1 MSKLYKMFLMN
12 VALLVI
18 GILSAFLLK
27 DVTILVLCGFLFL
40 ILGYE
45 LNEELVEIEAY
56 LEKKELEGEK
66 YYE

>member
-27 DVTILVLCGFLFL
+27 DITILVLCGFLFL

>member
-1 MSKLYKMFLMN
+1 MSKLFGMFLMN
-12 VALLVI
+12 VTFLVI

-27 DVTILVLCGFLFL
+27 DITILVLCTFIFF
-40 ILGYE
+40 IFSYE